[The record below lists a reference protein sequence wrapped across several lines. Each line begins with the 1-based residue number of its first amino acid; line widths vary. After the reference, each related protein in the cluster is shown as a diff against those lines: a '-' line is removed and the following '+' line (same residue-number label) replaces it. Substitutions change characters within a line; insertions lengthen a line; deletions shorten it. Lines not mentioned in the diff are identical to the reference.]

1 MISFSWFCLAKIG
14 LTHQLTSILWASCSQ
29 KVLLL
34 LMNFNVHSHRC
45 CPLNLS
51 LKNCS
56 LSAIFGGW
64 SCISNLLRLFFAQIN
79 WLLYQSC
86 ARYSSKE
93 GWKKDK
99 LTSDDIDQR
108 VLMINVKQLNQIER
122 IYDMKQTSTFVAASS
137 EKHIKYFTDLE
148 EIILHFKFNS
158 SAKDQTDIMM
168 HYCQLRLSREALQIL
183 AETKG

>member
-1 MISFSWFCLAKIG
+1 MLIIPLPYFLIALVIDLVSFYIVYEFGQSFQVVEGFCLGFFWLMISFSWFCLAKIG

-56 LSAIFGGW
+56 LSAIFARS
-64 SCISNLLRLFFAQIN
+64 SCISNLLRLCFAQIN
-79 WLLYQSC
+79 WLLDQSC

-93 GWKKDK
+93 GWTKDK
-99 LTSDDIDQR
+99 LTSDDIW
-108 VLMINVKQLNQIER
+108 N
-122 IYDMKQTSTFVAASS
+122 
-137 EKHIKYFTDLE
+137 
-148 EIILHFKFNS
+148 
-158 SAKDQTDIMM
+158 
-168 HYCQLRLSREALQIL
+168 
-183 AETKG
+183 